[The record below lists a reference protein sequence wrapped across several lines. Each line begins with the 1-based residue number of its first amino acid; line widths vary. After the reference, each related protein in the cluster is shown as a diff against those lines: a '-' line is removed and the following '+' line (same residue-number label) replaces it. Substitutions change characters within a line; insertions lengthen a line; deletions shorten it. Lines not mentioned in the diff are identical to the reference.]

1 MAIRNAQAKTSQKN
15 KKNKALSNKHS
26 SQLLQKKAPY
36 TSSKKTIKTLLHAT
50 SHNYVIVS
58 LLIIQQ

>member
-1 MAIRNAQAKTSQKN
+1 MAIRKAQAKTSQKN
-15 KKNKALSNKHS
+15 TKKTRHRVINLV
-26 SQLLQKKAPY
+26 LQKKAPY
-36 TSSKKTIKTLLHAT
+36 TSSKKTLNTLLHEV